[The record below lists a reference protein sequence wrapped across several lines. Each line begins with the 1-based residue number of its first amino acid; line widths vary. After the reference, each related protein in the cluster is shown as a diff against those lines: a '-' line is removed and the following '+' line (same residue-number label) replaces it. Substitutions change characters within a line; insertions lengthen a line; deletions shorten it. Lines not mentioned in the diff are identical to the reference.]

1 MEESTGE
8 KQKETIE
15 IPIMVASRRQSMN
28 QSNGFLKG
36 RVKELERENDMMLND
51 IRALWAHN
59 QHVKQRL
66 QDTNVLGANFR
77 RQLRPK

>member
-1 MEESTGE
+1 
-8 KQKETIE
+8 
-15 IPIMVASRRQSMN
+15 MN

-59 QHVKQRL
+59 QQVKQRL
-66 QDTNVLGANFR
+66 QDTNVQGANFR